1 MVEIAIIFM
10 LMTASV
16 MMSIIALFVII
27 DSRRE
32 RRREIEKRN
41 RNFGFNRKN
50 IDIERREN
58 KK

>member
-1 MVEIAIIFM
+1 MIELAIVFM

-32 RRREIEKRN
+32 SRRETEKRN
-41 RNFGFNRKN
+41 RNFGFSKKN
-50 IDIERREN
+50 IDIERKEDR
-58 KK
+58 K

>member
-1 MVEIAIIFM
+1 MAEIAIIFM

>member
-1 MVEIAIIFM
+1 MIELAIVFM

-32 RRREIEKRN
+32 SRRETEKRN
-41 RNFGFNRKN
+41 RNFGFSKKN
-50 IDIERREN
+50 IDIERKEDG
-58 KK
+58 K